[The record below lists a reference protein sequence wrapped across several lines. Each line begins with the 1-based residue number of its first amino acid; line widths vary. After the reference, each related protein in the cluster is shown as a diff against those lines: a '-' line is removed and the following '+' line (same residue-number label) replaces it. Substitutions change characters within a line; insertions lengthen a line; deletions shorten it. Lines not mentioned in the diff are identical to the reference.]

1 MNIRVGST
9 ISGGTEIKLHF
20 PSVMAQL
27 EHARSCLSRLD
38 LPKPANA
45 FSRNELAFTDEWL
58 EREEMIHSFLL
69 QYIETVEKNL
79 ADTRESVRKLKEQDE
94 AIGK

>member
-9 ISGGTEIKLHF
+9 TSGGTEIKLNF
-20 PSVMAQL
+20 PSVMSELA
-27 EHARSCLSRLD
+27 HAKSCLSRLD
-38 LPKPANA
+38 LPKPANT

>member
-1 MNIRVGST
+1 MNIRLGST
-9 ISGGTEIKLHF
+9 TSGGTEIKLHF

-27 EHARSCLSRLD
+27 AHTKSCLSRLD
-38 LPKPANA
+38 LPKPANT

-79 ADTRESVRKLKEQDE
+79 ADTRESVRKLKEQDD